1 MVISRTRMTRKGQVT
16 IPAEV
21 RRDLGLR
28 EGDQLSVERL
38 GDTVVLRRATSV
50 TERTAGALAR
60 YRKARPLSP
69 DEERDAFGQAVADEV
84 TSSLED

>member
-84 TSSLED
+84 MSSLED